1 MSISK
6 HLLAVRKL
14 VDEEF
19 TYLKRILSIEEGEY
33 VNNLDD
39 VGEDDVVSPPQ
50 SPKPNILSPTMDDV
64 GIQSDNLGIV
74 QGKSS

>member
-50 SPKPNILSPTMDDV
+50 SPKPNLLSPAMDDV